1 MPSRTH
7 DGQPFDLPI
16 VGSNGLPARPV
27 ERADAARNRAKVL
40 AAAERLFAEAGT
52 DSVTMDEIAKA
63 AGIGRAT
70 LYRRYPDTRSVALA
84 LLDEH
89 ERALQ
94 AKIILGAPPLG
105 PGVPPAQRLAAF
117 LGAMV
122 DLLEGHLHLA
132 LGAETGHARYTTGA
146 YAFWRSHV
154 RLLLTEAGASD
165 PDTLCDMVLAPLAP
179 EVYWHQ
185 RHTRGHSV
193 AEIVAA
199 LRLLAA
205 RIAAP

>member
-7 DGQPFDLPI
+7 PFDLPI
-16 VGSNGLPARPV
+16 VGSDGLPARPV

-70 LYRRYPDTRSVALA
+70 LYRRYPDTRSIALA

-179 EVYWHQ
+179 EIYWYQ

-193 AEIVAA
+193 AEIVSA
-199 LRLLAA
+199 LHLLAA
-205 RIAAP
+205 RTAAS

>member
-16 VGSNGLPARPV
+16 VGSSGLPARPV

-70 LYRRYPDTRSVALA
+70 LYRRYPDTQSIALA

-105 PGVPPAQRLAAF
+105 PGARPAERLAAF
-117 LGAMV
+117 LTAMV
-122 DLLEGHLHLA
+122 DLLEAHLHLA

-154 RLLLTEAGASD
+154 RLLLTEAGVSD
-165 PDTLCDMVLAPLAP
+165 PDVLCDTVLAGLAP
-179 EVYWHQ
+179 EVYWFQ

-193 AEIVAA
+193 AEIVTA
-199 LRLLAA
+199 LHLLAA
-205 RIAAP
+205 RIAAS